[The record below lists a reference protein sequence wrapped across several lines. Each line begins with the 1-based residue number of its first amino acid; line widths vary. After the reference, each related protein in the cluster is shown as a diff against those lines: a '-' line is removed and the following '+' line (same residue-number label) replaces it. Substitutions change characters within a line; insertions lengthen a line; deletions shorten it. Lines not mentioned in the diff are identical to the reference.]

1 MFVLEFKD
9 CKNLRNNDI
18 KLYMI
23 DLQNEYDKVKREIK
37 EKIEY
42 LDTLDREYN
51 KAENE
56 INLRRNSIY

>member
-1 MFVLEFKD
+1 MEFKD
-9 CKNLRNNDI
+9 CKTLRTNDI

-23 DLQNEYDKVKREIK
+23 DLENEFENVKKSIK
-37 EKIEY
+37 EKMEY

-56 INLRRNSIY
+56 ISLRKNSLY

>member
-1 MFVLEFKD
+1 MFVMEFKD

>member
-1 MFVLEFKD
+1 MEFKD